1 MPVWNEKFETMK
13 RDELEQEQLERLQ
26 QTLSRVYRR
35 VSHYQDLFNE
45 IDFDP
50 YSISSLTDLKKI
62 PYTTKDTLRL
72 AYPYDMFAVP
82 LREVVRM
89 QSTSGTTGQPLI
101 VGHSRNDIEHW
112 TELRLSR
119 TRRLISKISSL
130 L

>member
-101 VGHSRNDIEHW
+101 VGLSRNDIEHW